1 MLEPGGPSPGHLGGW
16 SEFPRLDSVCGQG
29 AHSTGDPCLLRVP
42 KFLWSH
48 LGPSLDHFDGQ
59 HALDRGELVAGEV
72 DEELLGATPGGQDLK
87 IHLGLL
93 PGAQVWHADGE
104 RQESA

>member
-1 MLEPGGPSPGHLGGW
+1 MLEAGSPSPGCLGGR

-29 AHSTGDPCLLRVP
+29 THSTGEPCLLRVP
-42 KFLWSH
+42 KFVWGPLA
-48 LGPSLDHFDGQ
+48 PSLVHFDGQ

-72 DEELLGATPGGQDLK
+72 GEELLGATPGGQDLK
-87 IHLGLL
+87 IHIGLL
-93 PGAQVWHADGE
+93 PGVQRWHADGE